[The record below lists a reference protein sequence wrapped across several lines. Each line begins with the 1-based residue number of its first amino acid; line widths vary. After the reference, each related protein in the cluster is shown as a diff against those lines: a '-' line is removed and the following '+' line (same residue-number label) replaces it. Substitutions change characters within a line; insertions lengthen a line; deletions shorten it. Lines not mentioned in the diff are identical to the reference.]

1 MFCLPNTVY
10 AFSLTVHFSY
20 GYATNTRVK
29 FIIVIEN
36 TSSQSRD
43 GDMKVVSQQIKIQWN
58 LNIKAPIY
66 TVHVPDKFSDLK
78 I

>member
-1 MFCLPNTVY
+1 MVQVTHCSVPPSTACIPWLLAPPP
-10 AFSLTVHFSY
+10 SY

-43 GDMKVVSQQIKIQWN
+43 GDMKVVSQQIPLHDIDF
-58 LNIKAPIY
+58 AMY
-66 TVHVPDKFSDLK
+66 CM
-78 I
+78 